1 MKYNALMY
9 YGQKYFG
16 FEELEM
22 PACGENDMIVKN
34 LTASICGSDTDTW
47 LNGGELHYLPPRV
60 EFGHEVVCE
69 VVETGKNVTG
79 VKPGDRIA
87 PYPLKATP
95 NPRKAGYLGG
105 FSEYLYITNAKE
117 DENFWILDERMSNK
131 EAALIE
137 PLSVSIHVAD
147 RANVTEKTIAVIL
160 GAGIIGA
167 GVKEAMRY
175 GVARAKFCKVLIAF
189 CVSMISIERD
199 PITLNVAIIRIKASI
214 RNVIHFSICIILKEV
229 SCCIMR
235 SLTR

>member
-147 RANVTEKTIAVIL
+147 RANVT
-160 GAGIIGA
+160 
-167 GVKEAMRY
+167 
-175 GVARAKFCKVLIAF
+175 
-189 CVSMISIERD
+189 
-199 PITLNVAIIRIKASI
+199 
-214 RNVIHFSICIILKEV
+214 
-229 SCCIMR
+229 
-235 SLTR
+235 